1 MNLTGSLIV
10 GVLSA
15 FIMMLMSK
23 KAQRSRIEEDKLGNS
38 TFRLPAYFL
47 YLGIAMIV
55 MTVIFS
61 VLIPIKNNEDIFYS
75 ILLFGLFGIGG
86 LSILLFYSSYL
97 VNINDKEISFISTFK
112 KEIRIKWEGIDSIVN
127 KPNQGK
133 LVVLAKK
140 KRLVIH
146 HQVMGFHQILDIIE
160 KKKGITKQELNIK

>member
-23 KAQRSRIEEDKLGNS
+23 KAQRRRIEEDKLGNS
-38 TFRLPAYFL
+38 TFRLPVYFL
-47 YLGIAMIV
+47 YSGIAMLV
-55 MTVIFS
+55 MTVIFA

-97 VNINDKEISFISTFK
+97 VNINDKEISFIST
-112 KEIRIKWEGIDSIVN
+112 I
-127 KPNQGK
+127 
-133 LVVLAKK
+133 KK
-140 KRLVIH
+140 K
-146 HQVMGFHQILDIIE
+146 
-160 KKKGITKQELNIK
+160 